1 MRRGPDRAHDRN
13 DGAGGADGRWAES
26 GLSARG
32 IRIDV
37 AAVAIV
43 VLVLWRVAYH
53 SLYLG
58 EVPFAIATFSDGRQY
73 ELSALDLLE
82 HPPLGSKPFYLQ
94 GVYAYFM
101 AIPMAIEPWVTF
113 ALIAQL
119 LVAGGTLWLFHRV
132 AVHELGDSLGR
143 WATVVLLAYPM
154 LAFYENKFLTAELT
168 VCASV
173 LVLSATSWAR
183 RRAGAW
189 PLVSL
194 GAALGFGVLARPN
207 FALVVPF
214 AVWAVVVL
222 ARARGRALGRDLGA
236 FALGLALLLAPMALR
251 NAVVT
256 GQPTVC
262 PAHGG
267 GTSFYVGNNVEARG
281 VWNSAGGMLTGDVS
295 RERDELR
302 DRLGVPATTEAEEA
316 AAIGR
321 ALYRRALDEIAEQP
335 GRWLWLE
342 LRKVWLLVGT
352 DELTQDYDP
361 YGEAE
366 MVPFD
371 QRVGIPFGVMI
382 VLAGIG
388 GVVGW
393 RRAREDPDRW
403 HALGLVL
410 AGLVLATV
418 AANLLYFTSSQ
429 HRLPLCVPA
438 ALLVPLS
445 FAWLRDAV
453 VQRRFVALA
462 LVALTIGLTFVP
474 RRKVR
479 GPSGQHYYNLGV
491 AWNAADE
498 PARARKVLDR
508 AVEEL
513 PEHPVVRLERARAAR
528 SVGDLATAHADLDVL
543 DAMPDVP
550 TWVRVAVARERE
562 RLLER

>member
-1 MRRGPDRAHDRN
+1 LAV
-13 DGAGGADGRWAES
+13 ES

-32 IRIDV
+32 IRIDG
-37 AAVAIV
+37 ATVAIV

-119 LVAGGTLWLFHRV
+119 LLAGGTLWLFYRV
-132 AVHELGDSLGR
+132 AVHELGGSLGR
-143 WATVVLLAYPM
+143 WATVVVLAYPM

-173 LVLSATSWAR
+173 LILAAISWAR
-183 RRAGAW
+183 RRHGAW
-189 PLVSL
+189 PLVGL

-222 ARARGRALGRDLGA
+222 ARSRGRTLARDLGA

-256 GQPTVC
+256 GQTTVF

-267 GTSFYVGNNVEARG
+267 GTSFYIGNNADARG

-321 ALYRRALDEIAEQP
+321 ALYRRALDEIADEP
-335 GRWLWLE
+335 GRWAWLE
-342 LRKVWLLVGT
+342 LRKVWLFVGT

-382 VLAGIG
+382 VLAAIG
-388 GVVGW
+388 GAVGW

-403 HALGLVL
+403 RAVGLVL
-410 AGLVLATV
+410 AGIVVATV

-445 FAWLRDAV
+445 FGWLRDAFV
-453 VQRRFVALA
+453 RRRIVALA
-462 LVALTIGLTFVP
+462 LVALAIGLTFVP

-479 GPSGQHYYNLGV
+479 APSGQHYYNLGV

-498 PARARKVLDR
+498 PSRARKVLDR
-508 AVEEL
+508 AVEKL
-513 PEHPVVRLERARAAR
+513 PDHPVVRLERARAAHR
-528 SVGDLATAHADLDVL
+528 VGDLATAHADLDVL

-550 TWVRVAVARERE
+550 TWIRAAVTEERE